1 MTLCNIE
8 TVRTN
13 QPHKGDHMFTPI
25 HTIAVR
31 NNVESFLKMYMYD
44 VACGATKTDA
54 IDSIEKKCADK
65 FGSKRTKMYK
75 EVMYHVLNFSD
86 RF

>member
-1 MTLCNIE
+1 MCNIE

-31 NNVESFLKMYMYD
+31 TAVESFLKMYTHEL
-44 VACGATKTDA
+44 ACGATKTDA
-54 IDSIEKKCADK
+54 IDSIEKKCAER
-65 FGSKRTKMYK
+65 FGSKRAKMYK
-75 EVMYHVLNFSD
+75 EIMYHVLNFYD
-86 RF
+86 KF